1 MQTPYFIKLPA
12 CTRKHLNIN
21 ITNTGKGNER
31 IPPDGFDMA
40 ALENYCPRASLQ
52 GDVRYCLNAVSHPS
66 GCFLIL
72 SLRRGYFCGVGAV
85 FRIRIS
91 FRSPAVGRV

>member
-1 MQTPYFIKLPA
+1 MAAGVGMPQA
-12 CTRKHLNIN
+12 DSEC
-21 ITNTGKGNER
+21 NER
-31 IPPDGFDMA
+31 IPPDGFDMV
-40 ALENYCPRASLQ
+40 ALENYCPRASLR
-52 GDVRYCLNAVSHPS
+52 GDVGIPLLNAVSHPS